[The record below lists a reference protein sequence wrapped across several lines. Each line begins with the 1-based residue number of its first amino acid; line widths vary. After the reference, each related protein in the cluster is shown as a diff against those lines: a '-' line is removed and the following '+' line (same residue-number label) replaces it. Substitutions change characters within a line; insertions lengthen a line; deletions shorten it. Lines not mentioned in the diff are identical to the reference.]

1 MNFLKNSAMTY
12 IFIMFFMTYKK
23 LIEIELNSNGLVDL
37 SFFFLSGFTLL
48 AYISFLKGN
57 YILSS

>member
-1 MNFLKNSAMTY
+1 
-12 IFIMFFMTYKK
+12 MTYKK

-37 SFFFLSGFTLL
+37 SFFLSGFTLL